1 MATFTE
7 SSLIARARRR
17 ADMVNSSFVTDEEI
31 RDYLNSSMSE
41 LHDFMVKSYED
52 YFVST
57 HTYTIPLASGGENL
71 PKLLQPIQMV
81 HSTRLWALIIIPVEL
96 LRRSELT
103 PSLIATSTI
112 RPTLL
117 SISWLSQCIRSKGI
131 RLSLFRRTH
140 SQARLRFTMSL

>member
-7 SSLIARARRR
+7 SSLIAGARRR

-57 HTYTIPLASGGENL
+57 HTYTIPSLRV
-71 PKLLQPIQMV
+71 PTFQMI
-81 HSTRLWALIIIPVEL
+81 STRPWAWITIPAEL
-96 LRRSELT
+96 PLRSGPTLL
-103 PSLIATSTI
+103 PSAISTI
-112 RPTLL
+112 RHSL
-117 SISWLSQCIRSKGI
+117 SSIG
-131 RLSLFRRTH
+131 
-140 SQARLRFTMSL
+140 